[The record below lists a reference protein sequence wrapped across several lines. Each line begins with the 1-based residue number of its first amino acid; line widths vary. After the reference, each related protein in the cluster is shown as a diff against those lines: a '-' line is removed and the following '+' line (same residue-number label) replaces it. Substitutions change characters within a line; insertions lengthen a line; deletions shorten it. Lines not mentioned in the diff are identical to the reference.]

1 MFMTS
6 RMKGWSFPTN
16 EESRE
21 TKLCFK
27 TQQECSMQMNDQQT
41 KNVYGQ
47 QKDFQIEICNYV
59 QNKFPFQPKAHTH
72 HLCQRSKSKVIP
84 QLGHESNKAI
94 TQKVYV
100 YIYIYY
106 FNTFGCCLGTNLCHS
121 QGKMLCVCPI
131 SISPWRTCGGT
142 WPST

>member
-100 YIYIYY
+100 YIYIYIY
-106 FNTFGCCLGTNLCHS
+106 IILIRLGAVSEQICATAK
-121 QGKMLCVCPI
+121 GKC
-131 SISPWRTCGGT
+131 SASAR
-142 WPST
+142 SR